1 MGKTEVREPKQKR
14 SIEKKNKIIETAL
27 ILFCEKGFY
36 NTNTA
41 EIAKAAGVSTG
52 IVYNYFTD
60 KKEIFLEAINRYS
73 YYMVDTLLE
82 CFEGLDNINNI
93 DIAINKILDGLLET
107 HKMQRSAHEELEA
120 MVHTDADVARFFIN
134 FENEL
139 CYKIADIMV
148 AYNIKSTY
156 IHEKVHIVYH
166 MVENFCHEVVYHKHN
181 CLDYN
186 VMRQITVD
194 SIKKILFN

>member
-73 YYMVDTLLE
+73 YYMADTLLE

-93 DIAINKILDGLLET
+93 DIYIIEKYILRKE
-107 HKMQRSAHEELEA
+107 
-120 MVHTDADVARFFIN
+120 
-134 FENEL
+134 
-139 CYKIADIMV
+139 
-148 AYNIKSTY
+148 
-156 IHEKVHIVYH
+156 
-166 MVENFCHEVVYHKHN
+166 
-181 CLDYN
+181 
-186 VMRQITVD
+186 
-194 SIKKILFN
+194 

>member
-73 YYMVDTLLE
+73 YYMADTLLE

-139 CYKIADIMV
+139 CHKIADIMV